1 MSTINAATMGRL
13 SDLPTAAARRT
24 SSEQKEKM
32 QSVIANAE
40 PPPRGQVKA
49 DNDPENLYARI
60 TKNGKLI
67 AEVYKSGAVVRP
79 NSVDLP
85 SLTNEASDPAELK
98 TSASRKSSNLPAARS
113 NTWMPPARQRKRS
126 RPRCCSRPNCSPRS
140 KLGAVVM

>member
-85 SLTNEASDPAELK
+85 SLTNEASDPADLK
-98 TSASRKSSNLPAARS
+98 NIRIKEILEFTGGKVEYMDAFRTAAKAQQAKMLFETQLFASK
-113 NTWMPPARQRKRS
+113 
-126 RPRCCSRPNCSPRS
+126 
-140 KLGAVVM
+140 